1 MPRLRCSCGETFLER
16 VGARREGGSTI
27 NVLRARWRVAR
38 DFQGQGP
45 RRKRF
50 DSLSRLLLLLS
61 SLLLLPRHL
70 DVSPPPPPSRADYFK
85 IQHPLSGLRSLA
97 SLHPPLPPSHL
108 SSSLALPHHNPT
120 PNRSRHDFNQVSSG
134 SRAMSE
140 FESRGK
146 AESYIAARAASMANR
161 WESRKSGKYK
171 PRSKSGRRPSRAAP
185 GLPASDN
192 AAAIRCVTSCK
203 GGRGGEKSSRP
214 ATGYS
219 TSRPLSLLPSLPPSL
234 PPSHPPS
241 LPPFHPS
248 STALLRRRSS
258 PTRGISL

>member
-1 MPRLRCSCGETFLER
+1 MAGGERLSRT
-16 VGARREGGSTI
+16 GSSEKKI
-27 NVLRARWRVAR
+27 RL
-38 DFQGQGP
+38 
-45 RRKRF
+45 
-50 DSLSRLLLLLS
+50 SLSS
-61 SLLLLPRHL
+61 PPPPF
-70 DVSPPPPPSRADYFK
+70 VSPPLASTPRRFTPPPSRADYFK

-192 AAAIRCVTSCK
+192 AAAIRCVTSARE
-203 GGRGGEKSSRP
+203 GGAVRRAVGLQQDTQP
-214 ATGYS
+214 LA
-219 TSRPLSLLPSLPPSL
+219 LSLSFPPSLPPSL
-234 PPSHPPS
+234 PPI
-241 LPPFHPS
+241 LPPFLPS
-248 STALLRRRSS
+248 TPPRQRFCDGARLPRGVSLCEDAAGPRGMATPRVPCAGQPRALLV
-258 PTRGISL
+258 